1 MNIVKIELT
10 DSKGK
15 SLIIKL
21 DGSMDTVDFM
31 NLQEM
36 LNNSKITVDVL
47 EYSHKEVHHENK
59 RS

>member
-15 SLIIKL
+15 SVIVKL

-31 NLQEM
+31 KLQDI
-36 LNNSKITVDVL
+36 LNDNKIVVDVL
-47 EYSHKEVHHENK
+47 EYSHEDKEE
-59 RS
+59 

>member
-15 SLIIKL
+15 RLIVKL

-31 NLQEM
+31 QLQEM
-36 LNNSKITVDVL
+36 LNNSRITVDVL
-47 EYSHKEVHHENK
+47 EYSHKEIQHETK
-59 RS
+59 